1 MKHFK
6 LLAGIILML
15 LPLFIVSCGDDDLGG
30 NNSLYSS
37 EICITNKTTDNW
49 HNAGV
54 QFINSKGVNT
64 SYLEIGKVEIQDH
77 VYVPRKDDYFIVNY
91 FDDNGIE
98 HQSEKY
104 YSNPFVDIS
113 NGSSVY
119 DERVCITNYS
129 SYDWYNASVH
139 FLNERGTET
148 NIVEIETVEKYNS
161 VYVKKMEDYFIVYF
175 KDNKGIEHH
184 SEKYMSQSY
193 VHVETIAQ

>member
-1 MKHFK
+1 
-6 LLAGIILML
+6 ML
-15 LPLFIVSCGDDDLGG
+15 LPLFIVSCGDDDDD
-30 NNSLYSS
+30 SI
-37 EICITNKTTDNW
+37 ICIFNKTKDNW
-49 HNAGV
+49 HDAGV

-64 SYLEIGKVEIQDH
+64 SYLEIGTVESGDY
-77 VYVPRKDDYFIVNY
+77 VYVPHRDDYFIVNY

-104 YSNPFVDIS
+104 YSNPFVNIGDASSIS
-113 NGSSVY
+113 KENM
-119 DERVCITNYS
+119 RITNYS
-129 SYDWYNASVH
+129 TYDWYNASVH

-148 NIVEIETVEKYNS
+148 NIVGIETVEKYNR

-184 SEKYMSQSY
+184 SEKYMSQTY